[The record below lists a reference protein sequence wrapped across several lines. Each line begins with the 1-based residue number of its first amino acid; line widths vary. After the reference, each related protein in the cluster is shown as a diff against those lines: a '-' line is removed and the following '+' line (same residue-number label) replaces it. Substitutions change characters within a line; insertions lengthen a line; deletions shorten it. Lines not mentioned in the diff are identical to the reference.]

1 MTPDLPDFNT
11 PQTQTTDPLPRNTV
25 MQPTS
30 FRCRIHKTAILFH
43 FSPPLRHQNIL
54 CLSNG
59 LANVFLSMPVASI
72 RTRIIKVKL
81 PSESRIG
88 LIVAHMPYD
97 LCDGST
103 ASETGLDEGSFTEP
117 CVTDGNEVFCPTHA
131 DQVGARGTVD
141 NSFEAS
147 CTNALMRSFSRF
159 RLVGTVACRFGP

>member
-1 MTPDLPDFNT
+1 
-11 PQTQTTDPLPRNTV
+11 
-25 MQPTS
+25 MQLTS
-30 FRCRIHKTAILFH
+30 LRCQIHKTTTLFH
-43 FSPPLRHQNIL
+43 FPPPHNPRPKHRNIF

-59 LANVFLSMPVASI
+59 LANMFLSMPVAPL

-103 ASETGLDEGSFTEP
+103 ASETGLDESSFTEP
-117 CVTDGNEVFCPTHA
+117 CVTDRNEVFGPTHA

-147 CTNALMRSFSRF
+147 CTNALMRSVSHF
-159 RLVGTVACRFGP
+159 RLVVDLGL